1 MRLTQG
7 LAAVVLM
14 ASAAVAHAELTG
26 TVTAVSDYNF
36 RGASLS
42 AKDPALQGSIDWAHD
57 SGFYAGAWASN
68 IDYGDG
74 YDGNI
79 ELDLYAGFAGEFAED
94 FGYDVGIVWYTYPDS
109 SENKSRCEDL
119 GEDCEISDYPEI
131 YGALSWKWFEV
142 KQWYTNDYSGTDEDA
157 FYTEGNA
164 TFELP
169 ANFSISAHVGYNF
182 GDAYKDKDL
191 GDSEWVDYSI
201 GVGYTLGNF
210 DLSLAWVDT
219 SLDKND
225 WIFSDADEFNTE
237 GRVIFSVSTTFPWGG
252 EE

>member
-1 MRLTQG
+1 MKLTQG
-7 LAAVVLM
+7 LAAFVLLAT
-14 ASAAVAHAELTG
+14 ASVAHAEITG
-26 TVTAVSDYNF
+26 TVTAVSDYDF
-36 RGASLS
+36 RGISLS

-79 ELDLYAGFAGEFAED
+79 ELDLYAGFAGEFAEG
-94 FGYDVGIVWYTYPDS
+94 FGYDVGIVYYLYPDS
-109 SENKSRCEDL
+109 SENRSRCRDL
-119 GEDCEISDYPEI
+119 EEDCEIADYPEI
-131 YGALSWKWFEV
+131 YGALSWKWLEL
-142 KQWYTNDYSGTDEDA
+142 KQWYSNDLSGTDEDG

-164 TFELP
+164 SFELP
-169 ANFSISAHVGYNF
+169 ANFTIDAHLGYNY
-182 GDAYKDKDL
+182 GDAFDDAEYL
-191 GDSEWVDYSI
+191 DYSI

-210 DLSLAWVDT
+210 DLGLKWVD
-219 SLDKND
+219 ND
-225 WIFSDADEFNTE
+225 IDQQEEGDVFNSE